1 MSSAVDRLFVV
12 IGALLGATGVG
23 AGAFAAHALKPRLG
37 ADMLAVFDTGAKYQ
51 LWHALAIIAV
61 GLAWARWPSSALVS
75 AGWLF
80 VAGTALFSGSLY
92 VVSTTG
98 IRIFGIVTPFGGV
111 ALILGWLALAWGV
124 SVRR

>member
-23 AGAFAAHALKPRLG
+23 AGAFAAHALKGHLG
-37 ADMLAVFDTGAKYQ
+37 PDMLAVFDTGAKYH
-51 LWHALAIIAV
+51 LWHALATVAT
-61 GLAWARWPSSALVS
+61 GLIYSRWQSPALAA

-80 VAGTALFSGSLY
+80 VAGTVLFSGSLY
-92 VVSTTG
+92 VLSTTG
-98 IRIFGIVTPFGGV
+98 IRILGIVTPFGGV

-124 SVRR
+124 WRRQ